1 MKVSSADLV
10 ENFGAI
16 SDKALIEPVTITADG
31 RERLVLIS
39 GAEYDRLKR
48 RDRRAILVEDLSDD
62 EMAEIAGQRVPEH
75 YDLLNEELVAPTY
88 DKMKSNPE
96 RGLSPDDVRKR
107 LDTRAAAHRETSEP

>member
-16 SDKALIEPVTITADG
+16 SDKALVEPVTITADG
-31 RERLVLIS
+31 QERLVLLS

-62 EMAEIAGQRVPEH
+62 EMADIVGQRVPERFD
-75 YDLLNEELVAPTY
+75 YLNEELKDWQP
-88 DKMKSNPE
+88 
-96 RGLSPDDVRKR
+96 
-107 LDTRAAAHRETSEP
+107 